1 LIINQYWVHY
11 ILKIFFWSHNIYLRK
26 FFLFMTWKI
35 LISKIIILLKYKI
48 IYSNLQRLNMNK
60 IVLIIKYINKF
71 KYIINNL
78 YFFMIKSYIF
88 FHKYENVNNNIKF
101 SCVNWKLSLK
111 SKSNKILPKKKFSIN
126 TEFFINYEKNI

>member
-1 LIINQYWVHY
+1 
-11 ILKIFFWSHNIYLRK
+11 
-26 FFLFMTWKI
+26 MTWKI

-101 SCVNWKLSLK
+101 S
-111 SKSNKILPKKKFSIN
+111 IN
-126 TEFFINYEKNI
+126 TELFINYEKNI